1 MTDLM
6 NQFMNFSLQMK
17 NVVEKIVKEN
27 VLLTEQLK
35 TKTDAYEE
43 TIKEA
48 EETITE
54 KEETITEQK
63 ETIKNHEEMIKEL
76 EEENDE
82 LDCYFNAHK
91 KTITE
96 QNERIKELEK
106 QLKRKQYQSKY
117 KADNK
122 EKIAETN
129 KKYKEEHAEEFKN
142 KGEEVVACG
151 CGKSFRYDNRI
162 RHQKSKHHKNWV
174 DSIAETES
182 VSTTT
187 A

>member
-6 NQFMNFSLQMK
+6 NQFINFTLQMK

-54 KEETITEQK
+54 KEETIKEHEETIKEQK
-63 ETIKNHEEMIKEL
+63 E
-76 EEENDE
+76 
-82 LDCYFNAHK
+82 
-91 KTITE
+91 
-96 QNERIKELEK
+96 RIEELEK
-106 QLKRKQYQSKY
+106 QLKRKQYHSKY
-117 KADNK
+117 KTDNK

-151 CGKSFRYDNRI
+151 CGKSFRYDNRL
-162 RHQKSKHHKNWV
+162 RHQKSKHHKKWV
-174 DSIAETES
+174 DSIAEAES

-187 A
+187 P